1 MPVLGNENSLE
12 ATLLRLAKVG
22 PRGNCSENDEL
33 VYKLADHIAPRFAGA
48 QMSLDLT
55 LNQLLQH
62 LETRR
67 FDGEWLILC
76 NQVVS
81 RLKNSGGRN
90 EY

>member
-1 MPVLGNENSLE
+1 MPILSQENSLE

-33 VYKLADHIAPRFAGA
+33 VYRLADHIAPRFAGA
-48 QMSLDLT
+48 EMSPDLT
-55 LNQLLQH
+55 LDQLLQH

-76 NQVVS
+76 SQVVD
-81 RLKNSGGRN
+81 RLKKTS
-90 EY
+90 